1 MNTNPSNT
9 LEQCAYDRGYQARG
23 KGCECEN
30 PHKRGSTAHYWW
42 LAGWNKRC
50 AELDDGEPS

>member
-23 KGCECEN
+23 KGGECEN

-50 AELDDGEPS
+50 TELDDDAK